1 MRILRFLFL
10 LTATLLLQAGPV
22 LVLSLDGLGADR
34 FSQATMPQVWAIAQE
49 GLRGRGIP
57 PFPATTFNGHATLA
71 TGCLPG
77 HHGIVA
83 NGFFDPALGMVGHSA
98 RATYLQREPLW
109 IAATRSG
116 LKAAVTGWP
125 CGDGPWQGESPW
137 RLVPFGADHTDAKAL
152 DFADRA
158 LTDGADLVMTYLSG
172 VDTEGHQHGPTSP
185 VVLAKLRAID
195 AQMAPWLHQQQAR
208 HPDLQIWLLADHGM
222 ATMKR
227 RIHVPSLLE
236 GLPTRVVAHGGSAY
250 VYLNR
255 PSDLLVAKARLRR
268 AGLKVWTRSEL
279 PARFGLSGTL
289 RTGDL
294 TLLAPPGAWLSQAL
308 TPEQDAAERSG
319 RSGAHAFQGQDPGM
333 ATWFVVLGTG
343 RRGTV
348 ADIPLTSVAPT
359 VAEELGIRWQAAP
372 DGPVRNDLRSSKRPA
387 QRLGPPK
394 R

>member
-1 MRILRFLFL
+1 MRILRFFL
-10 LTATLLLQAGPV
+10 ILTATLLLQAGPV
-22 LVLSLDGLGADR
+22 LVLSFDGLGADR
-34 FSQATMPQVWAIAQE
+34 FSKETMPQLWVIAQE

-57 PFPATTFNGHATLA
+57 PFPSTTFNGHATLA

-83 NGFFDPALGMVGHSA
+83 NGFFDPALGVVGHSA

-116 LKAAVTGWP
+116 FKAAVSGWP

-137 RLVPFGADHTDAKAL
+137 RLMPFGPSYTDTTAL

-158 LTDGADLVMTYLSG
+158 LADGADLVMTYLSG
-172 VDTEGHQHGPTSP
+172 VDSEGHQHGPTST

-195 AQMAPWLHQQQAR
+195 TQMAPWLRQQQAR
-208 HPDLQIWLLADHGM
+208 HPGLRIWLLADHGM
-222 ATMKR
+222 ATMTR
-227 RIHVPSLLE
+227 RIHFPTLLE
-236 GLPTRVVAHGGSAY
+236 GLPARVVAHGGSAY
-250 VYLNR
+250 VYLSR
-255 PSDLLVAKARLRR
+255 PGDLLAAKARLQR
-268 AGLKVWTRSEL
+268 AGVKVWTRSEL

-319 RSGAHAFQGQDPGM
+319 RSGAHAYHGEDPGM
-333 ATWFVVLGTG
+333 ATWLVVLGTG
-343 RRGTV
+343 RRGPV
-348 ADIPLTSVAPT
+348 ADLPLTAVAPT
-359 VAEELGIRWQAAP
+359 VAKELGIRWQVSP
-372 DGPVRNDLRSSKRPA
+372 DGPVRNELLSSKRPA
-387 QRLGPPK
+387 QRIAPSK
-394 R
+394 S

>member
-1 MRILRFLFL
+1 MRILRVLFL

-22 LVLSLDGLGADR
+22 LVLSFDGLGADR
-34 FSQATMPQVWAIAQE
+34 FTKATMPQVWAIAQE

-83 NGFFDPALGMVGHSA
+83 NGFFDPALGVVGHSA

-116 LKAAVTGWP
+116 LKTAVTGWP

-137 RLVPFGADHTDAKAL
+137 RLVPFGPGYTDAKAL
-152 DFADRA
+152 DFADLA
-158 LTDGADLVMTYLSG
+158 LADGADLVMTYLSG

-185 VVLAKLRAID
+185 EVLAKLRAID
-195 AQMAPWLHQQQAR
+195 AQMAPWLRQQQAR

-222 ATMKR
+222 ATMTR
-227 RIHVPSLLE
+227 RIHVPTLLA
-236 GLPTRVVAHGGSAY
+236 GLPARVVAHGGSAY
-250 VYLNR
+250 VYLSR
-255 PSDLLVAKARLRR
+255 TSDLLAAKARLQH
-268 AGLKVWTRSEL
+268 AGLKVWTHSEL

-308 TPEQDAAERSG
+308 TPEQDANERSG
-319 RSGAHAFQGQDPGM
+319 RSGAHAFRGQDPGM

-343 RRGTV
+343 RRGPV
-348 ADIPLTSVAPT
+348 ADIPLTAAAPT
-359 VAEELGIRWQAAP
+359 VAKELGIHWQVAP
-372 DGPVRNDLRSSKRPA
+372 DGPVRADLLSSKRPV
-387 QRLGPPK
+387 QRLAPQK